1 MFLAFAKK
9 PNLDKFHEIYTISRY
24 LITVYSQEIADVGTL
39 GHIGNIKEQFS
50 PFQVIICRALCCLPE
65 RLGGQAFEQT
75 LIIIVKEREV
85 NDTMATI
92 KIDDKE
98 YDSDELSEEAKG
110 QLVSLQFVQAELQ
123 RISAQTAALQ
133 TARLAYGRALKE
145 ALGEESDED
154 FKVVGDDISFD

>member
-1 MFLAFAKK
+1 
-9 PNLDKFHEIYTISRY
+9 
-24 LITVYSQEIADVGTL
+24 L
-39 GHIGNIKEQFS
+39 GHWQYK
-50 PFQVIICRALCCLPE
+50 RAILPLSGYNMSCFLCCLPE

-75 LIIIVKEREV
+75 LINIVKEREV
-85 NDTMATI
+85 NDTVATI

-123 RISAQTAALQ
+123 RINAQAAAFQ

-154 FKVVGDDISFD
+154 FEIVGDDLSFD